1 MTLSKDEWDALA
13 TIQQSLELDDPR
25 LARKMRRM
33 AGGPLTDPVDS
44 AWWTVA
50 SMLVGLSMVALG
62 AALGVPALAAPGL
75 VIAVGA
81 PVVITAVII
90 RRRRGLGRGLWRALW
105 RRRR

>member
-13 TIQQSLELDDPR
+13 TIQQTLEIDDPR

-33 AGGPLTDPVDS
+33 AVGPLADPVDS

-50 SMLVGLSMVALG
+50 SMLVGLSMIALG
-62 AALGVPALAAPGL
+62 ATLGLPALAAPGL

-81 PVVITAVII
+81 PVVITAVVV
-90 RRRRGLGRGLWRALW
+90 RRGHRLRRARRWRP
-105 RRRR
+105 R